1 MLLDFVATLCC
12 RNAFKRQPRFTL
24 KGLRPALKNHIAAQ
38 YVASLKATFPAPVA
52 LFCLKARKSHE
63 LMCSMTVQ
71 KFMQSQLKKRQE
83 KNPKFSLRSFARL
96 LKTDPSSLSKIL
108 NGLRIP
114 SNETVEKW
122 VDCLKLSSEET
133 EALKSAVTETH
144 SFNPLNADFFEST
157 YSWVHPILLEALK
170 LPNTSRNLPMLAELF
185 GMSVE
190 KIEQTISF
198 LESHQILQKNLHGPG
213 YTTSNLTT
221 VQIPYTSDL
230 RRNLQKKYLEMAQK
244 ALEEIPLE
252 KRDNSTLTVAIHTDD
267 IPAMKDI
274 IREARLKIHRL
285 AEKRKHQL
293 NAVYNF
299 SSALYPVNE
308 ETL

>member
-1 MLLDFVATLCC
+1 M
-12 RNAFKRQPRFTL
+12 N
-24 KGLRPALKNHIAAQ
+24 
-38 YVASLKATFPAPVA
+38 
-52 LFCLKARKSHE
+52 
-63 LMCSMTVQ
+63 SMTVQ

-114 SNETVEKW
+114 SDETVAKW
-122 VDCLKLSSEET
+122 VDCLKLSAEEAD
-133 EALKSAVTETH
+133 ALKNAVAETH
-144 SFNPLNADFFEST
+144 SFNPLNAEFFEST

-185 GMSVE
+185 GMSIGEV
-190 KIEQTISF
+190 EQTIAF
-198 LESHQILQKNLHGPG
+198 LENHQILQKNTQGTG
-213 YTTSNLTT
+213 YTPSNLTT

-244 ALEEIPLE
+244 ALDEVPLE

-285 AEKRKHQL
+285 AEKRKNQL

-299 SSALYPVNE
+299 SSAFYPIKE
-308 ETL
+308 DGL

>member
-1 MLLDFVATLCC
+1 
-12 RNAFKRQPRFTL
+12 
-24 KGLRPALKNHIAAQ
+24 
-38 YVASLKATFPAPVA
+38 
-52 LFCLKARKSHE
+52 
-63 LMCSMTVQ
+63 MTVQ

-114 SNETVEKW
+114 SDETVEKW

-133 EALKSAVTETH
+133 AELKNAITETH

-157 YSWVHPILLEALK
+157 YSWVHPILLETLK
-170 LPNTSRNLPMLAELF
+170 LPNAPRNLPLLAELF

-198 LESHQILQKNLHGPG
+198 LENHQILHKNPHGPG

-244 ALEEIPLE
+244 ALEEVPLE

-299 SSALYPVNE
+299 SSAFYPVNQ

>member
-1 MLLDFVATLCC
+1 
-12 RNAFKRQPRFTL
+12 
-24 KGLRPALKNHIAAQ
+24 
-38 YVASLKATFPAPVA
+38 
-52 LFCLKARKSHE
+52 
-63 LMCSMTVQ
+63 MTVQ
-71 KFMQSQLKKRQE
+71 KFMQTQLKKRQE

-108 NGLRIP
+108 NGLRVP
-114 SNETVEKW
+114 SEETIEKW
-122 VDCLKLSSEET
+122 VECLKLSPEEIVG
-133 EALKSAVTETH
+133 LKNSVTATN

-170 LPNTSRNLPMLAELF
+170 LPNTARNLPMLADLF
-185 GMSVE
+185 GMSIENV
-190 KIEQTISF
+190 EQTIAY
-198 LESHQILQKNLHGPG
+198 LESHKVLQKDPNGPG
-213 YTTSNLTT
+213 YVPTNLTT
-221 VQIPYTSDL
+221 VQIPYTTEL
-230 RRNLQKKYLEMAQK
+230 RRNLQKKYLEMAQQ
-244 ALEEIPLE
+244 ALEQVPLE

-285 AEKRKHQL
+285 AEKRKNQL

-299 SSALYPVNE
+299 SSALYPIKE